1 MTIDNFCYTFFMKRF
16 LVVIIIGFILLFQA
30 GFQPVYALRLPTETP
45 VPSPTESQPSPTSI
59 IQEPTGPRYAA
70 CDLCGYCPSNPPPQS
85 WPSCQKCLYPNISS
99 DPTTMESLI
108 IDPETNLPPSP
119 VVGRQYTFL
128 GCLGGEGG
136 GFGEEGA
143 AGSVVQS
150 LLNIIFSAAGG
161 IAFLYLIYG
170 SFIIVTSQAN
180 PERLNYGKRVVYGA
194 IAGLIFTLGSVFIV
208 KFIAS
213 GILKIPGFGE
223 GN

>member
-1 MTIDNFCYTFFMKRF
+1 MAMDNFCYTFSMKRF
-16 LVVIIIGFILLFQA
+16 FLTILLIFIFLSQSSQSLA
-30 GFQPVYALRLPTETP
+30 QRLRLPTETP
-45 VPSPTESQPSPTSI
+45 PPNPSPTESQPSPTSV

-70 CDLCGYCPSNPPPQS
+70 CDLCGFCPPNTAPQS

-99 DPTTMESLI
+99 DPTAMESLT

-119 VVGRQYTFL
+119 FPGRQHTFL
-128 GCLGGEGG
+128 GCLGKGEG

-150 LLNIIFSAAGG
+150 ILNIIFSAAGG

-170 SFIIVTSQAN
+170 SFVVTTSQAN

-194 IAGLIFTLGSVFIV
+194 IAGLIFTLASVFIV

-223 GN
+223 